1 MSTISAPA
9 ASAAYRA
16 AARTVLPAAPTAGGS
31 AEQHDNFADAV
42 ARALQSTVRAGRDAD
57 RKSATAIAG
66 DGDITELALAVTK
79 AELALQTTV
88 AVRDRLVAAY
98 QDVMRMPI

>member
-1 MSTISAPA
+1 MSALSAPA

-16 AARTVLPAAPTAGGS
+16 AQIVLPAAPAAIGTGETGG
-31 AEQHDNFADAV
+31 NFADAV
-42 ARALQSTVRAGRDAD
+42 ARALQSAVATGRDAD
-57 RKSATAIAG
+57 RKSVSAIAG
-66 DGDITELALAVTK
+66 DGDVTELALAVSK

-88 AVRDRLVAAY
+88 AVRDRLVSAY